1 MENKGWD
8 QDSTGSPS
16 FDPWR
21 EFPPTRP
28 ALFFVLSHASEHER
42 TRDIGIAS
50 MDLPPH
56 LYTYYRATCK
66 FSRDSG
72 APAVFLHRNPSL
84 WDPQVY
90 PRSILRTRVHR
101 CTFCWFRFV

>member
-8 QDSTGSPS
+8 QDSTGSPP

-28 ALFFVLSHASEHER
+28 ALFYVLSHASEHER
-42 TRDIGIAS
+42 TRELGIAY

-56 LYTYYRATCK
+56 LYTYCRATCK

-72 APAVFLHRNPSL
+72 APAVFLHRNPGL
-84 WDPQVY
+84 WDP
-90 PRSILRTRVHR
+90 
-101 CTFCWFRFV
+101 